1 MILIH
6 FCPIFPFYSPGK
18 KKQKNFRILQTY
30 HLIPQGFTTTL
41 SLLTFTCLKSTIEAL
56 VNGVKHF

>member
-6 FCPIFPFYSPGK
+6 FWPIFPFYSPRK

-30 HLIPQGFTTTL
+30 LLPQGLTTTL
-41 SLLTFTCLKSTIEAL
+41 SLLTFTSLKSTIEAL
-56 VNGVKHF
+56 VNGVKYF